1 MLVTFPLWLIATTC
15 QSYPVNPGD
24 TDLADV
30 AEPHAARASEVRKMH
45 TAASAR
51 NRTRCPMGIVCLSR
65 AALPRVADRVAC
77 PGGRARRSVDPRDEA
92 GLIIRGNIRQ
102 GGACAAIMITGGV
115 RATARPPAL
124 PRPPRPGAGSPRAVV
139 PGQAG
144 ATGGRRWRCAA
155 RARARPR
162 R

>member
-102 GGACAAIMITGGV
+102 GGACPAIMLTGG
-115 RATARPPAL
+115 APGEPGRPAPPG
-124 PRPPRPGAGSPRAVV
+124 PRRPGADHRRGLG
-139 PGQAG
+139 PGGPA
-144 ATGGRRWRCAA
+144 
-155 RARARPR
+155 
-162 R
+162 